1 MPSVQILLKEV
12 VSRVPIFQ
20 AFIPRTV
27 RSLFCACFITFPS
40 RFSIR
45 WAKYPNPRFL
55 LHNFMQFYSTLTQ
68 APKFFDCI
76 SLRLVP
82 VLHFWQPSCWPCFP
96 PPSGGRWFKALVQL
110 CWPWMHW
117 DTYFYFA
124 VPKAD
129 FWRGLHQEQLSP
141 RPSLPITRK
150 WQQAS
155 AVAEQN
161 ACKFRDRSLCLAA
174 ASKEIFLIELGSK
187 CVKRSP
193 FPLRTF

>member
-1 MPSVQILLKEV
+1 
-12 VSRVPIFQ
+12 
-20 AFIPRTV
+20 
-27 RSLFCACFITFPS
+27 
-40 RFSIR
+40 
-45 WAKYPNPRFL
+45 
-55 LHNFMQFYSTLTQ
+55 
-68 APKFFDCI
+68 
-76 SLRLVP
+76 
-82 VLHFWQPSCWPCFP
+82 
-96 PPSGGRWFKALVQL
+96 
-110 CWPWMHW
+110 MHW

-155 AVAEQN
+155 AIAEQN

-193 FPLRTF
+193 FPLRTFLTGLQSAVSSSFHLISLVRRCFLSTVSNFDQTNPNWEWVAWSPSPFPDHLLPKFPTSTAILWFWPVLY